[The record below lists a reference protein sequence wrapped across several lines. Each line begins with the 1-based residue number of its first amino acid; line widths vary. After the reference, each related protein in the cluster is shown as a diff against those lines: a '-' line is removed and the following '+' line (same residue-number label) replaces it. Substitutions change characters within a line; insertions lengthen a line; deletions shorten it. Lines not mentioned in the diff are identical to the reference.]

1 MPCMNCTAIY
11 KQICLDDPS
20 LLLVLLNLDGALG
33 GAGGGGGGAG
43 HGLQSNA
50 GGNRGVLWRMRIR
63 R

>member
-1 MPCMNCTAIY
+1 MPCMNCTASY
-11 KQICLDDPS
+11 KICLDDPS

-43 HGLQSNA
+43 HGLQGNA